1 MTCAFQDRSTDDDGT
16 IQGHSWSFGDGT
28 NSTETNPSHT
38 YATPGKYKVTLVV
51 TDDRGGTD
59 SRDHDAEA
67 KAPPPPPEN
76 KAPHA
81 EFEVH
86 CTDMTCGF
94 QDRSTD
100 DDGTIQSHS
109 WTFGD
114 GTNSTETNPSHT
126 YTTPGKYKVTL
137 VVTDDRGGTDSR
149 DHDAE
154 AKAPPPANTTTEIT
168 SDNPDPSDPGQQIT
182 VTFSVTSSSG
192 TPNGTVRIS
201 DANGGGCTGNAPS
214 GEL

>member
-1 MTCAFQDRSTDDDGT
+1 MTLTVTDDDGASASVTHQVTATPPPPPANKAPHAEFEVHCTDMTCAFQDRSTDDDGT

-38 YATPGKYKVTLVV
+38 YTTPGKYKVTLVV

-114 GTNSTETNPSHT
+114 GTSSTETNPSHT

-154 AKAPPPANTTTEIT
+154 AKAPPPANYDDGAHE
-168 SDNPDPSDPGQQIT
+168 
-182 VTFSVTSSSG
+182 
-192 TPNGTVRIS
+192 
-201 DANGGGCTGNAPS
+201 
-214 GEL
+214 